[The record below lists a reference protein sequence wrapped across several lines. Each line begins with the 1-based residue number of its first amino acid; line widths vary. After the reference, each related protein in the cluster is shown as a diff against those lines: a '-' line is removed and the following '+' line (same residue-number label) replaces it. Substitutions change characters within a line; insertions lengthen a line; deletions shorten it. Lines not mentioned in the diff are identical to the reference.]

1 MFSDTRLHFLWE
13 SKPSK
18 TDDNAPNRNVRC
30 MPPSPFS
37 FRVAQA
43 RIANHVT
50 TTFFTIRAASAKQ
63 LQFVLISSIE
73 IFPILLHLPNLD
85 HQIWSKKQAKRES
98 PVTRHTSRLSIPPSY
113 LTIYGLDCWLLNPR
127 TIFDGKNCGAHL
139 VALSASKFGGEV
151 SQIYFMLYQ

>member
-1 MFSDTRLHFLWE
+1 LVRVLLCGAKFGFICNSNEWKLGNGVLVFSNTRLHLHWE

-18 TDDNAPNRNVRC
+18 TDDNAPNRNFRC

-43 RIANHVT
+43 RMANHVT

-85 HQIWSKKQAKRES
+85 HQI
-98 PVTRHTSRLSIPPSY
+98 
-113 LTIYGLDCWLLNPR
+113 
-127 TIFDGKNCGAHL
+127 
-139 VALSASKFGGEV
+139 
-151 SQIYFMLYQ
+151 